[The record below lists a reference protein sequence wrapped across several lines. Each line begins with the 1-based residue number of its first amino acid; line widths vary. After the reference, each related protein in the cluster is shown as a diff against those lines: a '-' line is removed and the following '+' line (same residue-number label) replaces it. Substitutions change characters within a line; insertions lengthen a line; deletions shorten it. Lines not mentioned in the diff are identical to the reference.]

1 LSVGIT
7 HADQEKVMTTEKT
20 RTVRALQSFGEPSA
34 LPTPTDPSESRPG
47 VSGAVPRKGKAARP
61 RVKPREKVPRLT
73 ATEQRL
79 GRHLVVALGA
89 VVIIMLGV
97 SLEHLAS
104 GIREITHSTAWSAW
118 ALAIAIDV
126 GMVASEIAL
135 IVLATFPNIRVAGY
149 AHRYVASTIV
159 ISIALNVWAFWPPE
173 DDATLIGQVLA
184 VILGAGIPLG
194 VYHLTRVAGRLW
206 LATSNRIAPA

>member
-1 LSVGIT
+1 
-7 HADQEKVMTTEKT
+7 MTQAQT
-20 RTVRALQSFGEPSA
+20 RTVRAFQTFGEPAAAPAPERNPVADRSPSKPSA
-34 LPTPTDPSESRPG
+34 TQP
-47 VSGAVPRKGKAARP
+47 KAAR
-61 RVKPREKVPRLT
+61 RTRAKTREQVPRLT
-73 ATEQRL
+73 ETEQRL

-89 VVIIMLGV
+89 VVTIMLGV

-126 GMVASEIAL
+126 GMVASEVAL

-149 AHRYVASTIV
+149 AHRYVVSTIV
-159 ISIALNVWAFWPPE
+159 ISMALNVWAFWPPSN
-173 DDATLIGQVLA
+173 DMAVIGMALA

-194 VYHLTRVAGRLW
+194 VYPLTRVAGRIW
-206 LATSNRIAPA
+206 LATADRIAPV

>member
-1 LSVGIT
+1 
-7 HADQEKVMTTEKT
+7 MTIAKT
-20 RTVRALQSFGEPSA
+20 RTVRALQNFGEPSA
-34 LPTPTDPSESRPG
+34 LPAPAAPRESRTGTPRSTPT
-47 VSGAVPRKGKAARP
+47 KAKPAPRP
-61 RVKPREKVPRLT
+61 RTKPREKVPRLT

-79 GRHLVVALGA
+79 GRHLVLALGA
-89 VVIIMLGV
+89 VVTIMLGV

-118 ALAIAIDV
+118 ALAVAIDI
-126 GMVASEIAL
+126 GMVASEVAL

-159 ISIALNVWAFWPPE
+159 ISIALNVWAFWPPH
-173 DDATLIGQVLA
+173 DDAALIGRVLA

-194 VYHLTRVAGRLW
+194 VYHLTRVAGRVW

>member
-1 LSVGIT
+1 
-7 HADQEKVMTTEKT
+7 MTKTTGTT
-20 RTVRALQSFGEPSA
+20 RTVRALQTFGEPAGMAAPAPSPKA
-34 LPTPTDPSESRPG
+34 TAPTPKP
-47 VSGAVPRKGKAARP
+47 AATNKKTATRT
-61 RVKPREKVPRLT
+61 RARDKVPRLT

-89 VVIIMLGV
+89 VVTIMLGV

-126 GMVASEIAL
+126 GMVASEVAL

-149 AHRYVASTIV
+149 AHRYVVSTIA
-159 ISIALNVWAFWPPE
+159 ISIALNVWAFWPPPG
-173 DDATLIGQVLA
+173 DPAVTGMVLA

-194 VYHLTRVAGRLW
+194 VYHLTRVAGRIW
-206 LATSNRIAPA
+206 LAASNRIAPA

>member
-1 LSVGIT
+1 
-7 HADQEKVMTTEKT
+7 MTTGT
-20 RTVRALQSFGEPSA
+20 NRTVRALQTFGEPA
-34 LPTPTDPSESRPG
+34 EAPAPVPSPKTTAPCQS
-47 VSGAVPRKGKAARP
+47 PRRRRRRQRHARAAGP
-61 RVKPREKVPRLT
+61 DKVPRLT

-89 VVIIMLGV
+89 VVTIMLGV

-126 GMVASEIAL
+126 GMVASEVAL

-149 AHRYVASTIV
+149 AHRYVVSTIA
-159 ISIALNVWAFWPPE
+159 ISIALNVWAFWPRK
-173 DDATLIGQVLA
+173 A
-184 VILGAGIPLG
+184 IP
-194 VYHLTRVAGRLW
+194 
-206 LATSNRIAPA
+206 P

>member
-1 LSVGIT
+1 MT
-7 HADQEKVMTTEKT
+7 MTTGTT
-20 RTVRALQSFGEPSA
+20 RTVRALQTFGEPAERAGTCAFAEDHGSHA
-34 LPTPTDPSESRPG
+34 EARAT
-47 VSGAVPRKGKAARP
+47 KKKAAP
-61 RVKPREKVPRLT
+61 RSRTRARDKVPRLT

-89 VVIIMLGV
+89 VVTIMLGV

-126 GMVASEIAL
+126 GMVASEVAL

-149 AHRYVASTIV
+149 AHRYVVSTIA
-159 ISIALNVWAFWPPE
+159 ISIALNVWAFWPPHG
-173 DDATLIGQVLA
+173 DTAVTGMVLA

-194 VYHLTRVAGRLW
+194 VYHLTRVAGRIW
-206 LATSNRIAPA
+206 LAASNRIAPA

>member
-1 LSVGIT
+1 
-7 HADQEKVMTTEKT
+7 MTQAQT
-20 RTVRALQSFGEPSA
+20 RTIRAFQTFGEPAAASA
-34 LPTPTDPSESRPG
+34 PKPEGKIAAAPSRAKPTATKPKPARRTRP
-47 VSGAVPRKGKAARP
+47 KA
-61 RVKPREKVPRLT
+61 REKVPRLT
-73 ATEQRL
+73 ATEQHL

-89 VVIIMLGV
+89 VVTIMLGV

-126 GMVASEIAL
+126 GMVASEVAL

-149 AHRYVASTIV
+149 AHRYVVSTIA
-159 ISIALNVWAFWPPE
+159 ISIALNVWAFWPPAS
-173 DDATLIGQVLA
+173 DAAVIGMALA
-184 VILGAGIPLG
+184 IILGAGIPLG
-194 VYHLTRVAGRLW
+194 VYHLTRVAGRIW

>member
-1 LSVGIT
+1 MT
-7 HADQEKVMTTEKT
+7 MTTGTT
-20 RTVRALQSFGEPSA
+20 RTVRALQTFGEPA
-34 LPTPTDPSESRPG
+34 EAPAPVPSPKTT
-47 VSGAVPRKGKAARP
+47 APMPKPAATKKKAAPCP
-61 RVKPREKVPRLT
+61 RSRARDKVPRLT

-89 VVIIMLGV
+89 VVTIMLGV

-126 GMVASEIAL
+126 GMVASEVAL

-149 AHRYVASTIV
+149 AHRYVVSTIA
-159 ISIALNVWAFWPPE
+159 ISIALNVWAFWPPHG
-173 DDATLIGQVLA
+173 DPAVTGMMLA

-194 VYHLTRVAGRLW
+194 VYHLTRVAGRIW
-206 LATSNRIAPA
+206 LAASNRIAPA

>member
-1 LSVGIT
+1 
-7 HADQEKVMTTEKT
+7 MTKTTGTT
-20 RTVRALQSFGEPSA
+20 RTVRALQTFGEPAGMAAPAPSPKA
-34 LPTPTDPSESRPG
+34 TAPTPKP
-47 VSGAVPRKGKAARP
+47 AATNKKTATRT
-61 RVKPREKVPRLT
+61 RARDKVPRLT

-89 VVIIMLGV
+89 VVTIMLGV

-126 GMVASEIAL
+126 GMVASEVAL

-149 AHRYVASTIV
+149 AHRYVVSTIA
-159 ISIALNVWAFWPPE
+159 ISIALNVWAFWPPQG
-173 DDATLIGQVLA
+173 DPAVTGMVLA

-194 VYHLTRVAGRLW
+194 VYHLTRVAGRIW
-206 LATSNRIAPA
+206 LAASNRIAPA

>member
-1 LSVGIT
+1 
-7 HADQEKVMTTEKT
+7 MTTVKT
-20 RTVRALQSFGEPSA
+20 RTVRALQTFGEPNTGPA
-34 LPTPTDPSESRPG
+34 PAPAGESRAGAARPMPG
-47 VSGAVPRKGKAARP
+47 KGRPVARP

-104 GIREITHSTAWSAW
+104 GIREITHSSAWSAW

-126 GMVASEIAL
+126 GMVASEVAL

>member
-1 LSVGIT
+1 MT
-7 HADQEKVMTTEKT
+7 MTTGTT
-20 RTVRALQSFGEPSA
+20 RTVRALQTFGEPAEAPAPVPSPKTTA
-34 LPTPTDPSESRPG
+34 PTPKPAP
-47 VSGAVPRKGKAARP
+47 KKKAAP
-61 RVKPREKVPRLT
+61 RSRSRARDKVPRLT

-89 VVIIMLGV
+89 VVTIMLGV

-126 GMVASEIAL
+126 GMVASEVAL

-149 AHRYVASTIV
+149 AHRYVVSTIA
-159 ISIALNVWAFWPPE
+159 ISIALNVWAFWPPQG
-173 DDATLIGQVLA
+173 DPAVTGMLLA

-194 VYHLTRVAGRLW
+194 VYHLTRVAGRIW
-206 LATSNRIAPA
+206 LAASNRIAPA

>member
-1 LSVGIT
+1 
-7 HADQEKVMTTEKT
+7 MTTGTT
-20 RTVRALQSFGEPSA
+20 RTVRALQTFGEPA
-34 LPTPTDPSESRPG
+34 EAPAPVPSP
-47 VSGAVPRKGKAARP
+47 KAAPKKKAAPRP
-61 RVKPREKVPRLT
+61 RSRARDKVPRLT

-89 VVIIMLGV
+89 VVTIMLGV

-104 GIREITHSTAWSAW
+104 GIREITHSTVWSAW

-126 GMVASEIAL
+126 GMVASEVAL

-149 AHRYVASTIV
+149 AHRYVVSTIA
-159 ISIALNVWAFWPPE
+159 ISIALNVWAFWPAHGDP
-173 DDATLIGQVLA
+173 AVTGMVLA

-194 VYHLTRVAGRLW
+194 VYHLTRVAGRIW
-206 LATSNRIAPA
+206 LAASNRIAPA

>member
-1 LSVGIT
+1 MT
-7 HADQEKVMTTEKT
+7 MTTGTT
-20 RTVRALQSFGEPSA
+20 RTVRALQTFGEPAEAPAPVPSPKTTA
-34 LPTPTDPSESRPG
+34 PTPKPAP
-47 VSGAVPRKGKAARP
+47 KKKAAP
-61 RVKPREKVPRLT
+61 RSRTRARDKVPRLT

-89 VVIIMLGV
+89 VVTIMLGV

-126 GMVASEIAL
+126 GMVASEVAL

-149 AHRYVASTIV
+149 AHRYVVSTIA
-159 ISIALNVWAFWPPE
+159 ISIALNVWAFWPPHG
-173 DDATLIGQVLA
+173 DPAVTGMVLA

-194 VYHLTRVAGRLW
+194 VYHLTRVAGRIW
-206 LATSNRIAPA
+206 LAASNRIAPA